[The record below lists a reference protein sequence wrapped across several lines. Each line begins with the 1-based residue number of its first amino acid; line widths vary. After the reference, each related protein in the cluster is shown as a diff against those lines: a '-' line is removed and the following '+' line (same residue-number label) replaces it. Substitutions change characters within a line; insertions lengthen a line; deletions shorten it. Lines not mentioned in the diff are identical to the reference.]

1 VALIAGSAPVW
12 RGREV
17 GTVAGPRPN
26 AQQLRRVELTAEDVA
41 HIKRIL
47 AKRQPV
53 RWPTPLTRRLMK
65 GPEER
70 IYEEVRT
77 GVQSLPD
84 LDPRERKRLV
94 QRVGITAVRRY
105 QLACFDVRSTL
116 AFTIA
121 VVLVIALFSLHPL
134 TRALDVQA
142 GTMRFGLQETGQF
155 LVSSAWLVL
164 MSRPRVRTTITRW
177 DQRRTTLTTL
187 AFASTVISLVFAVET
202 LAGLYVRVRRFEVW
216 AVPSAAAGVAI
227 FVGIIAATVFD
238 DHGYSGVLE
247 PLDPVFLQIFRIA
260 VDLDGL
266 RKRRRWMQ
274 KGIVAY
280 FNAALERAARSAERA
295 LRGRAPLTDFSTR
308 RESGLRGAQLAAV
321 IRVHK
326 VHLATALS
334 PQQVTDVRRSMTA
347 GLLAWAER
355 DLEALIANAPPV
367 TFGSRIR
374 AVTRRVYPALLLAT
388 AAVALP
394 MIPALASSANQI
406 HITLG
411 VSAALA
417 LIAGGV
423 SAPGPISDVVSKF
436 EK

>member
-1 VALIAGSAPVW
+1 
-12 RGREV
+12 
-17 GTVAGPRPN
+17 
-26 AQQLRRVELTAEDVA
+26 
-41 HIKRIL
+41 
-47 AKRQPV
+47 
-53 RWPTPLTRRLMK
+53 M
-65 GPEER
+65 ER

-84 LDPRERKRLV
+84 LEPRERKKLI
-94 QRVGITAVRRY
+94 QRVAITAVHRY
-105 QLACFDVRSTL
+105 QLACFDVRSAL

-121 VVLVIALFSLHPL
+121 VVLVIAVFLVHPV
-134 TRALDVQA
+134 TRDLDAQA
-142 GTMRFGLQETGQF
+142 GTIRSGLQETGQF
-155 LVSSAWLVL
+155 LVSSAWLVV
-164 MSRPRVRTTITRW
+164 MTRPRIRTTITRW

-187 AFASTVISLVFAVET
+187 AFSSTAVSLFFAVDT
-202 LAGLYVRVRRFEVW
+202 LVGLYVRIRRAEIW
-216 AVPSAAAGVAI
+216 AVPCAAAGIAI
-227 FVGIIAATVFD
+227 FVGLVAAAVFD

-247 PLDPVFLQIFRIA
+247 PLDLVFLQIFRVA

-266 RKRRRWMQ
+266 RKRRRWMR
-274 KGIVAY
+274 KGIVVY

-326 VHLATALS
+326 VHLATALG
-334 PQQVTDVRRSMTA
+334 PQQAADARRSLTT

-355 DLEALIANAPPV
+355 DLEALIAHAPPV
-367 TFGSRIR
+367 TFGSRLR

-388 AAVALP
+388 AAAALP
-394 MIPALASSANQI
+394 EVPALASSANQI

-423 SAPGPISDVVSKF
+423 SAPGPINDVVSKF